1 MGVKKG
7 SRMNAAGFH
16 ESILK
21 RMHGIEQ
28 GTDGWCIHTLFGKNR
43 WELLLNRLHRRF
55 TTETAPSMTDA
66 TSSIDLILLG
76 QARPEKNIEDIRLDC
91 LSTFTVG
98 YLQNIRNMMD
108 YFFTP

>member
-7 SRMNAAGFH
+7 SRMNATGFH

-28 GTDGWCIHTLFGKNR
+28 GTDGCCIHTIFGKNR
-43 WELLLNRLHRRF
+43 WELLLNRPHRRF
-55 TTETAPSMTDA
+55 TTQTTPSMTDA
-66 TSSIDLILLG
+66 SSSINLIPLG
-76 QARPEKNIEDIRLDC
+76 QARPKKHIEDIRLDY

-98 YLQNIRNMMD
+98 YLQNVRKMMD
-108 YFFTP
+108 YFVL